1 MLKPSVQRITPSQS
15 NNHQRINHQ
24 VCSESHLAS
33 RATTSNKNP
42 WPTNMEH
49 TKISLTKNIRE
60 PKKAMEDGK
69 IIKGMRQKYKECH
82 V

>member
-1 MLKPSVQRITPSQS
+1 
-15 NNHQRINHQ
+15 
-24 VCSESHLAS
+24 
-33 RATTSNKNP
+33 
-42 WPTNMEH
+42 MEH
-49 TKISLTKNIRE
+49 TRISLTKNIRE